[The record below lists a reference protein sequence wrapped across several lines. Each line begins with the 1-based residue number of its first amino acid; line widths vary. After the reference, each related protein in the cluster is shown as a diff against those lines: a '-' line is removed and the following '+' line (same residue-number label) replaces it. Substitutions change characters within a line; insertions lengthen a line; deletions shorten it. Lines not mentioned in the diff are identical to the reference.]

1 MIKDTLKQRIASLK
15 FYHKNED
22 AQRQR
27 HKEYYWTHHE
37 EELKRHHEWYHNKG
51 GKGVYSKTSK
61 VGKINARKIVIDHY
75 SNGKNSCAC
84 CNEKIYEFLTID
96 HLNGG
101 GTKHRKTI
109 ARYNICIWLIQN
121 NFPEGFQI
129 LCYNCNAAKQF
140 NHGCPHKQQMIHV
153 IPPDSRC
160 VIEQ

>member
-1 MIKDTLKQRIASLK
+1 MLKGRDIKNTIGHIIRTNLNGTMNGIITKVVK
-15 FYHKNED
+15 
-22 AQRQR
+22 
-27 HKEYYWTHHE
+27 
-37 EELKRHHEWYHNKG
+37 
-51 GKGVYSKTSK
+51 VYIVTQVKK
-61 VGKINARKIVIDHY
+61 GKIKARKIIIDHY
-75 SNGKNSCAC
+75 SNGKNCCAC
-84 CNEKIYEFLTID
+84 CNEKIYEFLTFD
-96 HLNGG
+96 HLNRE

-121 NFPEGFQI
+121 NLPEGFQI